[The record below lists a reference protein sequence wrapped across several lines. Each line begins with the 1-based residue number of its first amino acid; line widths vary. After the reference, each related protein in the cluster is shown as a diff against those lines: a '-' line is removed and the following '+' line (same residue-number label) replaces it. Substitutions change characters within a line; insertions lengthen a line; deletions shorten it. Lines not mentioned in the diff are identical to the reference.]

1 MALNLAAGAAAEDV
15 LPHLDHLWG
24 GGAEDRIDEY
34 RAAWRGGA
42 WLPKLLRQPTSRYW
56 IIIIEA
62 FSKSVGVCSSWINT
76 YFFLIGRS

>member
-34 RAAWRGGA
+34 RAAWLGGA
-42 WLPKLLRQPTSRYW
+42 
-56 IIIIEA
+56 
-62 FSKSVGVCSSWINT
+62 
-76 YFFLIGRS
+76 